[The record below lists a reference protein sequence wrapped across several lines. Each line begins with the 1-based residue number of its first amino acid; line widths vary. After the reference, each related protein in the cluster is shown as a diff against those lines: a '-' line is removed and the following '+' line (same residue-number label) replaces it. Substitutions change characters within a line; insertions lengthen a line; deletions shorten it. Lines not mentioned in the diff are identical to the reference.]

1 MIQVEIFTQ
10 DFCGY
15 CTKAKQ
21 LIQRKINEGM
31 FASIEEYNIMN
42 NSEYKKDLK
51 ERLPEAKT
59 VPQIF
64 LNGLAI
70 GGHENLIDYIED
82 HTGVW

>member
-42 NSEYKKDLK
+42 NSEYKK
-51 ERLPEAKT
+51 
-59 VPQIF
+59 I
-64 LNGLAI
+64 
-70 GGHENLIDYIED
+70 
-82 HTGVW
+82 